1 MMFLH
6 ENFMMNNKVRVRVCT
21 DVKLINIVCYY
32 IDEKKETFSFVFIII
47 EIFSSSFL
55 SFSISGY

>member
-1 MMFLH
+1 
-6 ENFMMNNKVRVRVCT
+6 MMNNKVRVRVCT